1 MAATLVKAEQK
12 AELAE
17 FDETIPWDER
27 EAEARKEEEEMSRAE
42 MELAM
47 LDKEVRDDLST
58 FWPSFHGLL
67 MQLSLSLVS
76 DPLSLCLTLPSAF
89 QVSVWLARHL
99 TSYVALFQLTPI
111 ERYAVGMMEAQ
122 MEDEVAEEL
131 KMAEVLCG
139 LDRGLTCRSILF
151 CACIVGHTVLWCH
164 FCWIVVFLFVFCKI
178 KRSFLQMLMKRE
190 NKCQR
195 QNDCQTTCDQ
205 HSQGMKNLS
214 LFGVFLLFFA
224 LWTCP
229 RNVGPW

>member
-99 TSYVALFQLTPI
+99 TSYVVLFQLTPI

-151 CACIVGHTVLWCH
+151 CACIAKLKNTATTSNS
-164 FCWIVVFLFVFCKI
+164 FFIIYFLVDNYLYYSFYILTNI
-178 KRSFLQMLMKRE
+178 KR
-190 NKCQR
+190 
-195 QNDCQTTCDQ
+195 
-205 HSQGMKNLS
+205 
-214 LFGVFLLFFA
+214 
-224 LWTCP
+224 
-229 RNVGPW
+229 